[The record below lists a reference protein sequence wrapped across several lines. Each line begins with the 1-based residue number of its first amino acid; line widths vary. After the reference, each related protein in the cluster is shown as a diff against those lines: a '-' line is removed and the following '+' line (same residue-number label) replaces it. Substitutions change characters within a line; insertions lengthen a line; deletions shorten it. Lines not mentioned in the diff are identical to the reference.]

1 MKNRKTVVVAF
12 LLVAVML
19 LGVGYAALTD
29 TLTIIGN
36 ATIDMTGAQN
46 NFDEK
51 IYFSDADIL
60 HQGTGNKTNDQ
71 ASFTADDATYQIHS
85 LATKDEYATLKFEI
99 TNDSN
104 VPVLLSV
111 AANNPTNSNAQFFT
125 VTYEYFTDVDLTQ
138 ATTLST
144 PVASKDKLYV
154 KVTVTVAD
162 AVTSQTTGSFGLAL
176 NVTTEIPT
184 P

>member
-29 TLTIIGN
+29 TLTIVGN
-36 ATIDMTGAQN
+36 ATIDMTGAQS

-51 IYFSDADIL
+51 IYFSDAAVL
-60 HQGTGNKTNDQ
+60 THGTGNASGDQ
-71 ASFTADDATYQIHS
+71 AAYTADDATYQLHS
-85 LATKDEYATLKFEI
+85 LATKGESASLKFEI

-111 AANNPTNSNAQFFT
+111 ATNNPTNSNDTFFT
-125 VTYEYFTDVDLTQ
+125 VGYEYFSDADLTTP
-138 ATTLST
+138 TTLAT
-144 PVASKDKLYV
+144 PVASGAKLYV
-154 KVTVTVAD
+154 KVTVTVASP
-162 AVTSQTTGSFGLAL
+162 VTSQTTGTFGLSL
-176 NVTTEIPT
+176 NVTTEIA
-184 P
+184 